1 MAYTVNKT
9 NSSASV
15 SSYIVQDSILNSET
29 DLAFVGKGYSGYGE
43 IVAEDFLH
51 LLENFANTSAPNKPI
66 TGQLW
71 YDESKQRLKVYSGV
85 LFQPLGGAVYQT
97 NEPSS
102 ASQGDIWID
111 SDTDQ
116 LYFYNGASHVL
127 VGPSSSN
134 TSGFAFDSIPDSTD
148 TTQVITKLWNNTNL
162 IAIISENEFT
172 PKTSITGFGTVK
184 KGITLTTAITGVKF
198 QGTATNADAL
208 GGIDATGFITAT
220 AADTM
225 TGRLTLDTNDG
236 IHIGDQQD
244 FQIEVSS
251 NNVTLE
257 NVTQDKDI
265 IFKTNVD
272 GIATEMLRIDGS
284 TGRIGIKNST
294 PTAELDITGTIKAT
308 VFSGPLTGNVTG
320 DITGTAAIATKV
332 SVTAKN
338 TEDATVYPTFVTVT
352 GNEALFTDTGL
363 SYNPSTNILTTTA
376 SQAQYADLA
385 EVYESDGNYQVGT
398 VVIFGGSKEV
408 TQSTISNDTRVAGVI
423 SENPAY
429 LMNKDQEGQI
439 VALVGKVKCRVYGT
453 VSKGDLLTT
462 AGDKPGCAKKAMSPV
477 LGSIVGKAIET
488 KEDVKESVILISV
501 GRL

>member
-15 SSYIVQDSILNSET
+15 SAYIVQDSILNSET

-97 NEPSS
+97 SEPSS

-116 LYFYNGASHVL
+116 LYFYNGASHIL
-127 VGPSSSN
+127 VGPSSSS

-148 TTQVITKLWNNTNL
+148 ATQVITKLWNNTNL

-208 GGIDATGFITAT
+208 GGIDSTGFITAT

-244 FQIEVSS
+244 FQIEVVS
-251 NNVTLE
+251 NDVTLE

-272 GIATEMLRIDGS
+272 GTATEMLRIDGS

-294 PTAELDITGTIKAT
+294 PTAELDVVGTIKAT
-308 VFSGPLTGNVTG
+308 TFVGAFTGNVTG
-320 DITGTAAIATKV
+320 DITGTAPIATKV
-332 SVTAKN
+332 TVTAKD
-338 TEDATVYPTFVTVT
+338 TEDTTVYPTFVTVN
-352 GNEALFTDTGL
+352 GNEALFTDAGL

-423 SENPAY
+423 SEKPAY
-429 LMNKDQEGQI
+429 LMNTDQEGQI
-439 VALVGKVKCRVYGT
+439 VALVGKVKCRVYGI

>member
-51 LLENFANTSAPNKPI
+51 LLENFANTTAPNKPI
-66 TGQLW
+66 AGQLW

-97 NEPSS
+97 SEPSS

-127 VGPSSSN
+127 VGPSSSS

-148 TTQVITKLWNNTNL
+148 ATQVITKLWNNTNL
-162 IAIISENEFT
+162 IAVISENEFT
-172 PKTSITGFGTVK
+172 PKTAITGFGTVK

-244 FQIEVSS
+244 FQIEVDS

-272 GIATEMLRIDGS
+272 GTATEMLRIDGS

-294 PTAELDITGTIKAT
+294 PTAELDVTGTIKAT
-308 VFSGPLTGNVTG
+308 SFVGAFTGNVTG
-320 DITGTAAIATKV
+320 DITGTAPIATKV
-332 SVTAKN
+332 TVTAKD
-338 TEDATVYPTFVTVT
+338 TEDTTVYPTFVTVN
-352 GNEALFTDTGL
+352 GNEALFTDAGL

-429 LMNKDQEGQI
+429 LMNADQEGQI
-439 VALVGKVKCRVYGT
+439 VALVGKVKCRVYGI

-477 LGSIVGKAIET
+477 LGSIVGKAMET

>member
-15 SSYIVQDSILNSET
+15 SSYIVQDSILNAET

-51 LLENFANTSAPNKPI
+51 LLENFANTTAPNKPI
-66 TGQLW
+66 AGQLW

-97 NEPSS
+97 SEPSS

-127 VGPSSSN
+127 VGPSSSS

-148 TTQVITKLWNNTNL
+148 ATQVITKLWNNTNL

-172 PKTSITGFGTVK
+172 PKTAITGFGTVK

-244 FQIEVSS
+244 FQIEVDS

-272 GIATEMLRIDGS
+272 GTATEMLRIDGS

-294 PTAELDITGTIKAT
+294 PTAELDVVGTIKAT
-308 VFSGPLTGNVTG
+308 TFVGAFTGNVTG
-320 DITGTAAIATKV
+320 DITGTAPIATKV
-332 SVTAKN
+332 TVTAKD
-338 TEDATVYPTFVTVT
+338 TEDTTVYPTFVTVT
-352 GNEALFTDTGL
+352 GNEALFTDAGL

-423 SENPAY
+423 SEKPAY
-429 LMNKDQEGQI
+429 LMNTDQEGQI
-439 VALVGKVKCRVYGT
+439 VALVGKVKCRVYGI